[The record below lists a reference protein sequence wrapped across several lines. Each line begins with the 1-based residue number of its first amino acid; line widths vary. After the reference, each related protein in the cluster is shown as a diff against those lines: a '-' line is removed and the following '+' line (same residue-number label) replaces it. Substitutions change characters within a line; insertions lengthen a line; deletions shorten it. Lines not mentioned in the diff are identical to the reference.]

1 MKQIRF
7 NTFETNSS
15 STHSLVISTE
25 ADFEMLKNGKF
36 YVYENDIITLDQ
48 ARKNIAKYYSYN
60 LADFDKYL
68 ADKDYSSLEDI
79 LYDCEIY
86 SYDQWIDAQNDCGL
100 KTYVRRFET
109 PSGDKMVAWGRYGYN
124 G

>member
-15 STHSLVISTE
+15 STHSLAISTE
-25 ADFEMLKNGKF
+25 VDFEMLKEGKF
-36 YVYENDIITLDQ
+36 YVYENTIITLDQ
-48 ARKNIAKYYSYN
+48 AREKIAKYYSYN
-60 LADFDKYL
+60 LANFDKYL
-68 ADKDYSSLEDI
+68 ADKDYSSLEDV

-86 SYDQWIDAQNDCGL
+86 NYDQWVDTQDDYGL
-100 KTYVRRFET
+100 ETYERHFET

>member
-1 MKQIRF
+1 MKQIRL

-25 ADFEMLKNGKF
+25 ADFKMLKKGNL
-36 YVYENDIITLDQ
+36 YVYDNDIITLAQ
-48 ARKNIAKYYSYN
+48 AREKIAKYDSSN
-60 LADFDKYL
+60 LEDFDKYL
-68 ADKDYSSLEDI
+68 AEKDCSSLEDI

-86 SYDQWIDAQNDCGL
+86 SYDQWMDTQDDYGL
-100 KTYVRRFET
+100 ETYERHFET
-109 PSGDKMVAWGRYGYN
+109 PSGDKMVAWGRYGYR